1 MPFLTR
7 SQGMAAFD
15 HVMGDVLGRPILKS
29 ALESEGIQ
37 DIYSLLMIDEETIDG
52 LVYSDKEGKTTI
64 PLPRGDKN
72 LIKVFLAP
80 RTTSTVPPLVT
91 PSMTGSRSQRR
102 DSMNSG

>member
-37 DIYSLLMIDEETIDG
+37 DIYALLMIDEATIDN
-52 LVYSDKEGKTTI
+52 LVYSDEEGTTTS

-72 LIKVFLAP
+72 LIKVFLGYYKY
-80 RTTSTVPPLVT
+80 R
-91 PSMTGSRSQRR
+91 
-102 DSMNSG
+102 

>member
-15 HVMGDVLGRPILKS
+15 HVMGDVLGRPILKA

-37 DIYSLLMIDEETIDG
+37 DIYALLTIDETTING
-52 LVYSDKEGKTTI
+52 LVYSDEEGTTTA

-72 LIKVFLAP
+72 LI
-80 RTTSTVPPLVT
+80 
-91 PSMTGSRSQRR
+91 
-102 DSMNSG
+102 